1 MFNVQFC
8 LLVMY
13 WNFTLTTALTTT
25 TRTTTTL
32 ILFFKIL
39 KFEHTFTY
47 QDRDV
52 FQEPYKNL

>member
-25 TRTTTTL
+25 TRFTL

-39 KFEHTFTY
+39 KFEHIFTY

>member
-1 MFNVQFC
+1 MFKVQFC

-25 TRTTTTL
+25 TRFTL

>member
-1 MFNVQFC
+1 MINVQFC

-13 WNFTLTTALTTT
+13 WNFTLTTALTTK
-25 TRTTTTL
+25 TRFTL

-39 KFEHTFTY
+39 KFEYTFTY